1 MIDHVGLL
9 EEMDRA
15 YLAGQID
22 IKRVVLNYLEG
33 RITGHVGC
41 RGFLSTCESCLGF
54 RQVINFIEKEI

>member
-1 MIDHVGLL
+1 MIDKDGLL

-33 RITGHVGC
+33 RIAGHVGC
-41 RGFLSTCESCLGF
+41 RGLLSTCESCIGF
-54 RQVINFIEKEI
+54 RQVIVFVEKEI